1 MVINTFKAI
10 YPNVNFITESESYFE
25 GVKNEYVEL
34 KENGFFNSKSFES
47 LYICQIVNE
56 TRTFTGLIA
65 AVSIQDYLDG
75 HIKGHEATLSAKEQ
89 VHVNIVLK
97 NKAFLKPVL
106 LTYPIVAEIHKI
118 LADYTSNNES
128 FLKIENDIHRQV
140 HTFWQI
146 KDLELVNTLID
157 LFNKKVPVTYI
168 ADGHHRTSTTALL
181 YNRLQGKIE
190 QEDFSTLLAGFFPSN
205 ELEIDEFNRVVE
217 ALDEMSSI
225 TFMAKLSAVCEITP
239 LEAGRKPLKKN
250 EMTMLIKKEWFS
262 LVWRQKVIEKHA
274 ADGLILDAALLNT
287 EVIQNIIG
295 ISDIKNDPRVKY
307 VEGPAGISAVKNLVA
322 KDDDNIG
329 FCLYPLLLD
338 ELMQVSDKGDI
349 LPPKSTYFQ
358 PRLRNGLIIMDH

>member
-10 YPNVNFITESESYFE
+10 YPNINFITESESYFE

-34 KENGFFNSKSFES
+34 KENGFFISKSFES
-47 LYICQIVNE
+47 FYICQIVSE
-56 TRTFTGLIA
+56 SRTYTGLIA
-65 AVSIQDYLDG
+65 AVSIHDYLNG

-106 LTYPIVAEIHKI
+106 LTFPNVEEITQSLNEYIHK
-118 LADYTSNNES
+118 NES
-128 FLKIENDIHRQV
+128 FLKIEKDIHGQT

-146 KDLELVNTLID
+146 KDLQLVEKLIK
-157 LFNKKVPVTYI
+157 LFAEKVPVTYI

-181 YNRLQGKIE
+181 YNRLKGQKE
-190 QEDFSTLLAGFFPSN
+190 QEDFSTILAGFFPAQ
-205 ELEIDEFNRVVE
+205 ELEIDEFNRVIE
-217 ALDEMSSI
+217 ALDDMSAI
-225 TFMAKLSAVCEITP
+225 TFMAKLAAVCEITP
-239 LEAGRKPLKKN
+239 LESGRKPLRKN

-262 LVWRQKVIEKHA
+262 LVWRKKVIEKHTQ
-274 ADGLILDAALLNT
+274 DGLILDAALLNT
-287 EVIQNIIG
+287 EIIQNIIG

-322 KDDDNIG
+322 KDDENIG
-329 FCLYPLLLD
+329 FCLYPILLD